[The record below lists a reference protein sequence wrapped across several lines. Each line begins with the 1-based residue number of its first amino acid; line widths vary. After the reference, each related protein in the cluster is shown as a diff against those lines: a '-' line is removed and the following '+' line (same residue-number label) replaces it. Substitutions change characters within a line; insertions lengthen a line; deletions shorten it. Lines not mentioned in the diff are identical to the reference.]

1 MAQQVVVKV
10 PFIADNV
17 SKCLCPGC
25 PVQARSKCVAELKSG
40 LTDALKKNPLKHGE
54 IPGLYCATGKA
65 MCTDIDPKKDCLCSD
80 CAVFS
85 RYGLANGKPDMYF
98 CKEGAVR

>member
-25 PVQARSKCVAELKSG
+25 PVQARSKCVAELK
-40 LTDALKKNPLKHGE
+40 PLLRHRQG
-54 IPGLYCATGKA
+54 Y
-65 MCTDIDPKKDCLCSD
+65 
-80 CAVFS
+80 VH
-85 RYGLANGKPDMYF
+85 
-98 CKEGAVR
+98 